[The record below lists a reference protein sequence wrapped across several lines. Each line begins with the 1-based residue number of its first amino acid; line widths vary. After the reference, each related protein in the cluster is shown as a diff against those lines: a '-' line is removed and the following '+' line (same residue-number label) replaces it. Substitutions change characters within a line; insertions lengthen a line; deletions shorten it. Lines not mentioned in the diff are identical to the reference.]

1 MEPIVINQLADR
13 VAGLLS
19 EKLGARGRNLEGRL
33 AHARR
38 ELPRRVRRSGEALV
52 AAQKMG
58 ANPKLAM
65 RVDGEDVSNSYAAIS
80 RYLVSIDAAA
90 VKSRKRF
97 NLMASVAAQ
106 FLMVV
111 GLLVAVLM
119 WRGFI

>member
-19 EKLGARGRNLEGRL
+19 EKLGAKGGDLERRL
-33 AHARR
+33 AHSRR
-38 ELPRRVRRSGEALV
+38 ELPLRVRRSGQTLV

-65 RVDGEDVSNSYAAIS
+65 RIDGEDVSNSYAAIS
-80 RYLVSIDAAA
+80 RYLVGIDAAA
-90 VKSRKRF
+90 VRSRKRY
-97 NLMASVAAQ
+97 NMMAAVATQ

-111 GLLVAVLM
+111 GLLAAVLM

>member
-1 MEPIVINQLADR
+1 MEPIIINQLADR

-19 EKLGARGRNLEGRL
+19 EKLGAKGRNLERRL
-33 AHARR
+33 AHSRR
-38 ELPRRVRRSGEALV
+38 ELPRRVRRSGDALV

-65 RVDGEDVSNSYAAIS
+65 RVDSEDLAKCYASIS
-80 RYLVSIDAAA
+80 RYLVEVDGAA
-90 VKSRKRF
+90 VRSRKRF
-97 NLMASVAAQ
+97 NMLAAVAAQ

-111 GLLVAVLM
+111 GLLVALLM